1 MSGDDNE
8 NLEDEI
14 EEILRQ
20 KGEKPGKAS
29 KPRQGPLA
37 KIMRQLSSLPS
48 WTFIVVPLLIGGSL
62 VMFRILG
69 PAAFRLALVSGVM
82 FLISFILRNVMR
94 EFFSRRNRP

>member
-1 MSGDDNE
+1 MTGDDNE

-29 KPRQGPLA
+29 KPSQGSFA
-37 KIMRQLSSLPS
+37 KIVRRLSGLPS
-48 WTFIVVPLLIGGSL
+48 WTFILVPLLIGGGL
-62 VMFRILG
+62 VTFRILG
-69 PAAFRLALVSGVM
+69 PAAFRLALLSGVM
-82 FLISFILRNVMR
+82 FLISFILRNVIQ